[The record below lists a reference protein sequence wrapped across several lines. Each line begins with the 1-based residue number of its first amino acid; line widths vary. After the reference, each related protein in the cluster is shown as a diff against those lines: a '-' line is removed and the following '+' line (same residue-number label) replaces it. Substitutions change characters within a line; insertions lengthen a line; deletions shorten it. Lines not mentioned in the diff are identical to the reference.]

1 MFHRKANCSAKRASD
16 LGPVLRAGPGD
27 LAVPGRAC
35 CCPARP
41 LVKVIMPATRSR
53 PHPVDLWLCGHHYR
67 ASREALEASGARV
80 YWLAAPDYEPLG
92 TTSGASHV
100 SPR

>member
-1 MFHRKANCSAKRASD
+1 MFHRKATTSAGRTGH
-16 LGPVLRAGPGD
+16 LGLAPQGGPAD
-27 LAVPGRAC
+27 PAVPARAC

-41 LVKVIMPATRSR
+41 LVKVIVPATRSR
-53 PHPVDLWLCGHHYR
+53 RHPVDLWLCGHHYR

-80 YWLAAPDYEPLG
+80 YWLAAPDYEPLD
-92 TTSGASHV
+92 TTSGACHV